1 MHCEFL
7 HREHRK
13 PRWISTLNQK
23 HLFVKHLLDH
33 NLYIEYIFI
42 STAKQ
47 WNQEQNSVKHKLG
60 KHQRVRRRKIRRSGG
75 LQAVGRPAQH
85 P

>member
-7 HREHRK
+7 YREHRK

-33 NLYIEYIFI
+33 NLYIEYIYLFGR
-42 STAKQ
+42 
-47 WNQEQNSVKHKLG
+47 QNSGIKSKIQQNISLG
-60 KHQRVRRRKIRRSGG
+60 SIKEFAEEKSEEVEAHRQ
-75 LQAVGRPAQH
+75 
-85 P
+85 